1 MKRLLIAAAATVAAV
16 LALAACGGSGDSGN
30 SAAPAPS
37 SNGASTVSVEDV
49 GSTGQV
55 LVDSSG
61 MALYAADQESGGM
74 MLCKDTCL
82 SFWKP
87 LTIGGAA
94 PTGGS
99 SLTGTL
105 GVAQRPDG
113 TKQVTYNGDPL
124 YTFVQDQ
131 PGEVT
136 ADGFKDAFGGQQFTW
151 HVVHPDGTH
160 SSAGTSGGNSGGLYG
175 NASGGAYG

>member
-1 MKRLLIAAAATVAAV
+1 MKALIIAAATLAAV
-16 LALAACGGSGDSGN
+16 LALAACGGSNGSDSS
-30 SAAPAPS
+30 SASPPS
-37 SNGASTVSVEDV
+37 SGGTSTVSVEDV
-49 GSTGQV
+49 GSSGQV

-61 MALYAADQESGGM
+61 MPLYAADQESGGM
-74 MLCKDTCL
+74 VLCTGGCV

-87 LTIGGAA
+87 LTASAA
-94 PTGGS
+94 PSAS
-99 SLTGTL
+99 SLPGTL
-105 GVAQRPDG
+105 GVTNRPDG

-136 ADGFKDAFGGQQFTW
+136 GDGFADAFGGQHFTW

-160 SSAGTSGGNSGGLYG
+160 SSTSSSGSNSGGLYG
-175 NASGGAYG
+175 NSSGAYG

>member
-1 MKRLLIAAAATVAAV
+1 MKRLIIAAAAVLAAA
-16 LALAACGGSGDSGN
+16 LALAACGGSSDSSSS
-30 SAAPAPS
+30 SASPPS
-37 SNGASTVSVEDV
+37 SSGASTVSVDDI
-49 GSTGQV
+49 GKSGQV

-61 MALYAADQESGGM
+61 MPLYAADQENTGM
-74 MLCKDTCL
+74 VLCTNTCL

-87 LTIGGAA
+87 LTVSAA
-94 PTGGS
+94 PANS
-99 SLTGTL
+99 SLPGTL
-105 GVAQRPDG
+105 GVTQRPDG

-136 ADGFKDAFGGQQFTW
+136 ADGFADAFGGQQFTW

-160 SSAGTSGGNSGGLYG
+160 ASAGSSGSNSGGLYG